1 MQGCIYCNLRMHVF
15 ILQTARFKELAPYD
29 EDWFYTR
36 VASVARHLYMRSPVG
51 VGAVTKIFGG
61 KQRGFFIHLYRGC
74 SH

>member
-1 MQGCIYCNLRMHVF
+1 MYLLNLILVMNIL

-29 EDWFYTR
+29 DDWFYTR

-61 KQRGFFIHLYRGC
+61 KQNGFFNLFI
-74 SH
+74 